1 MEFSP
6 QTVALLFTS
15 ATVAAF
21 IQRVSGFGF
30 GIFIMTLLPLFMPSY
45 GESTTLSGLLALT
58 QSLFVAIQMRRYVVW
73 RRILPMLAAFLLF
86 SYLCIGYVAKIDNK
100 FLMHILG
107 CALIALSLYFYLF
120 STKIHI
126 KQAIPMQLGIGGI
139 SGVMGGFFGMQGPP
153 AVLYYVQSEPS
164 KEHYTAQTQVYF
176 VIGNIFM
183 SFVRAG
189 NGFLTISVGKAWVFA
204 IVGVAV
210 GTWIGAKV
218 FKRISAEKLRKVVY
232 AYMAVSGMVML
243 LK

>member
-6 QTVALLFTS
+6 QIIALLFAS

-45 GESTTLSGLLALT
+45 GESTTLSGMLALT
-58 QSLFVAIQMRRYVVW
+58 QSFFVAIQMRKFIVW
-73 RRILPMLAAFLLF
+73 KRIIPMLVAFLLF
-86 SYLCIGYVAKIDNK
+86 SYLCIGYVASVDSI

-107 CALIALSLYFYLF
+107 YTLIALSLYFYFF
-120 STKIHI
+120 SNKIHI
-126 KQAIPMQLGIGGI
+126 KQSLPMQFGIGSI

-153 AVLYYVQSEPS
+153 AVLYYVQSEPN
-164 KEHYTAQTQVYF
+164 KECYAAQTQVYF
-176 VIGNIFM
+176 VTGNIFM

-189 NGFLTISVGKAWVFA
+189 NGFLTLEVGKAWIFA
-204 IVGVAV
+204 IVGVVV
-210 GTWIGAKV
+210 GTYIGTKV
-218 FKRISAEKLRKVVY
+218 FNKISADKLRKVVY
-232 AYMAVSGMVML
+232 AYMAVSGVIML